1 MDLAQLRHV
10 ILELGERF
18 DLKQVYVVGSSAVFA
33 SLPSTTDVALT
44 ATRDV
49 DLALPLGEALP
60 PNQIEFVLGEGSDF
74 DVQHG
79 YYAQAV
85 DLSTPKYAPAGWQA
99 RAVELRVGRT
109 TARCMAIHDL
119 ALAKYGAGREKDL
132 EFTRALSK
140 LGAVSRDT
148 LERLLESVDTT
159 TEHRALI
166 AARIGR
172 DFARQ

>member
-1 MDLAQLRHV
+1 MDLNQLRHV

-18 DLKQVYVVGSSAVFA
+18 DLKLVYVVGSSAVFA
-33 SLPSTTDVALT
+33 SLPSATDAALT

-49 DLALPLGEALP
+49 DLALPPDDPLP
-60 PNQIEFVLGEGSDF
+60 PDQIEFVLGEGSDF
-74 DVQHG
+74 DATHG

-85 DLSTPKYAPAGWQA
+85 DLQTPRYAPAGWQA
-99 RAVELRVGRT
+99 RTVELRVGRT

-132 EFTRALSK
+132 EFTSALAK
-140 LGAVSRDT
+140 LGAVSRAT
-148 LERLLESVDTT
+148 LGLLLESVDTT
-159 TEHRALI
+159 TEHRTLI

-172 DFARQ
+172 DFGM